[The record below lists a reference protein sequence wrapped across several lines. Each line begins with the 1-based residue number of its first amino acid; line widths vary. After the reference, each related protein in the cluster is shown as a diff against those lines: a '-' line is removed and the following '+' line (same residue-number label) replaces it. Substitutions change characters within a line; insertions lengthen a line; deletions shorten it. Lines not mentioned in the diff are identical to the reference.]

1 MSPSVIFEF
10 NALVA
15 YERFSDEV
23 IDALEDLREAV
34 SQGIESGKV
43 KVGKWR
49 SIDEG
54 EGQSITDHQLIGML
68 AMTEDCDAIIADD
81 RFFNQ
86 HQHINHRGVQTPLFS
101 TLDLVDALVSACSIS
116 SKKQLDCRTRL
127 RRAGYFFVPLS
138 EDEINC
144 HLNAA
149 EVKDDKVIERA
160 HLKAIRESILHV
172 RMNGWL
178 QMPKESTWPEVTEKA
193 FVRALRNLWGVGT
206 DLPSVI
212 GRSNW
217 ITDQLDIENGDEI
230 LKAGRGGL
238 ILVLLLP
245 PADAP
250 QDIRDAYMDW
260 AEERIL
266 VPYKELYPDL
276 FAWIVANY
284 KSRISEFANQEQ
296 IEGLN
301 MADIPNGRILSAK
314 AMWDLAPP
322 LIRETLLADGQFLE
336 ELGIKVA
343 SFNTFEDIGV
353 SFQRS
358 ELYGAIRQA
367 LSGASNLTV
376 TDTEGRE
383 WAIGVKGEES

>member
-1 MSPSVIFEF
+1 M
-10 NALVA
+10 
-15 YERFSDEV
+15 R
-23 IDALEDLREAV
+23 
-34 SQGIESGKV
+34 
-43 KVGKWR
+43 
-49 SIDEG
+49 
-54 EGQSITDHQLIGML
+54 
-68 AMTEDCDAIIADD
+68 
-81 RFFNQ
+81 
-86 HQHINHRGVQTPLFS
+86 
-101 TLDLVDALVSACSIS
+101 
-116 SKKQLDCRTRL
+116 
-127 RRAGYFFVPLS
+127 
-138 EDEINC
+138 
-144 HLNAA
+144 
-149 EVKDDKVIERA
+149 
-160 HLKAIRESILHV
+160 
-172 RMNGWL
+172 
-178 QMPKESTWPEVTEKA
+178 
-193 FVRALRNLWGVGT
+193 
-206 DLPSVI
+206 
-212 GRSNW
+212 
-217 ITDQLDIENGDEI
+217 I
-230 LKAGRGGL
+230 LKASRGGL